1 MKRTVVRLLT
11 EVVIG
16 GMKYK
21 THGLMI
27 HVSGVVLFT
36 VLDVKVLHLSESP
49 PIKICWCSAFSMILF
64 VT

>member
-1 MKRTVVRLLT
+1 VKRTVVRLLT

-36 VLDVKVLHLSESP
+36 VLDVKVLLLIFLYIMSNFFF
-49 PIKICWCSAFSMILF
+49 IFLF
-64 VT
+64 LLL